1 MRLLIVE
8 DQDDCALVLAM
19 RLEREGHEV
28 QVCNNACDAL
38 LAAPNFQ
45 PDVVLLD
52 IGLPEMDGWQ
62 LAPLL
67 REAMAEKQLVIIA
80 ISGFQSENDHMMSRH
95 AGIDHHLEKP
105 NFFDR
110 LSMILKQ
117 CQIPS

>member
-1 MRLLIVE
+1 MRLLVVE
-8 DQDDCALVLAM
+8 DQDDCALALAM

-28 QVCNNACDAL
+28 QVCNNACNAL

-67 REAMAEKQLVIIA
+67 REAMAEKQLVIVA
-80 ISGFQSENDHMMSRH
+80 ISGFQSENDLMMSRH
-95 AGIDHHLEKP
+95 AGIDHHLAKP
-105 NFFDR
+105 SFFDR
-110 LSMILKQ
+110 LSI
-117 CQIPS
+117 I